1 MDEDKQIFN
10 DALDVAETYRR
21 ELAAAQKRIAV
32 LEESLREIQ
41 LHVDSALSTP
51 PVFESFDDATLEAVS
66 NIARAALAGDAGCTC
81 TFDIDGARASV
92 CERHGGN

>member
-1 MDEDKQIFN
+1 MSEMTIQDTPEFEYVTSQRDEFRD
-10 DALDVAETYRR
+10 

-66 NIARAALAGDAGCTC
+66 NIARAALAGDAG
-81 TFDIDGARASV
+81 
-92 CERHGGN
+92 E